1 MQVQSID
8 MAKRETWEKRA
19 RKVKKE
25 EHLILG
31 GNTNNKKEGFKKKK
45 FSGGPSNEKFE
56 GKGNSDKQFRSGDRK
71 NSYSKFTKDKPFNA
85 PPKPGGEDDGLTR
98 LNKYLAMA
106 GICSRREADKFI
118 EDGLV
123 EVNGITV
130 TELGTKV
137 TATDKVT
144 YAGEAVNAEI
154 MRYVLLN
161 KPKDCV
167 TSIQDEKG
175 RSTVMALVKTACK
188 ERIIPVGRLD
198 RNTTG
203 LLLLTNDGDMI
214 KKLTHPSSMI
224 RKVYHVIVDKN
235 VSKTDLSKLETGVEL
250 QDGLV
255 KAEAALYVGDG
266 SVRTEVGIEIHSGKN
281 WAVTRMFEELGY
293 KVMRLDRAA
302 YAGLGK
308 KGLPRGRWRFLTEK
322 EISYL
327 KML

>member
-1 MQVQSID
+1 MQVQLID

-19 RKVKKE
+19 RKVQKE

-31 GNTNNKKEGFKKKK
+31 GNTNAKKEGFKKKK
-45 FSGGPSNEKFE
+45 FSGGPSNDKFG
-56 GKGNSDKQFRSGDRK
+56 GKGNSEKQFRSDDRK
-71 NSYSKFTKDKPFNA
+71 GSYGKFTKDKPFTGPA
-85 PPKPGGEDDGLTR
+85 KSHEDDGMTR

-123 EVNGITV
+123 EVNGVTV

-137 TATDKVT
+137 SATDKVT
-144 YAGEAVNAEI
+144 YAGENVNAEV

-175 RSTVMALVKTACK
+175 RSTVMALVKNACK

-224 RKVYHVIVDKN
+224 RKVYHVILDKN
-235 VSKTDLSKLETGVEL
+235 VSKTDLQKLETGVQLE
-250 QDGLV
+250 DGLV
-255 KAEAALYVGDG
+255 KAEAALFVGDG

-327 KML
+327 KMI

>member
-1 MQVQSID
+1 